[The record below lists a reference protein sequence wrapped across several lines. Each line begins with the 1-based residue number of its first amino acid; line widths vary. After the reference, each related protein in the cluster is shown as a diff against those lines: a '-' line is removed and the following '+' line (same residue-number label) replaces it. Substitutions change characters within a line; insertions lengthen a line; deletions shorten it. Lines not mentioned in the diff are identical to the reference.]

1 MRLAIAIPT
10 TVLIGGTCTYLA
22 LAQAG
27 MIPSRLRLDPA
38 IATEITIEPGVEI
51 NPGATLTT
59 TTEPESPNGL
69 FVQDPQNPDGQ
80 QLAFP
85 LKHTDVDAQ
94 VDGNI
99 ARVAVTQTF
108 ENPFDMPLEAVYV
121 FPLPDE
127 AAVDDME
134 IKIGDRIIKG
144 EIKRR
149 EEAQEIYEQARNEG
163 RTAGLLEQE
172 RANIFTQSLANIR
185 PGEQIDV
192 TIYYTNSLEFEKG
205 NYEFVF
211 PMVVGPRYIPGDPIG
226 KSPAAVTDGVTQSL
240 PDTTQVPDASRITPP
255 VLKPGMRSGHDINV
269 KLSIDAGVA
278 IQKVGSTSHQIKMSQ
293 NGRVVN
299 LSLSP
304 EDTIPNKDLIIRYQ
318 VANEQPQTTVLT
330 TKTEQGG
337 HFATY
342 LIPAID
348 YKSEE
353 IVPKDVVFLMDTSGS
368 QSGEPLIKSKELMRR
383 FVSGLNPDD
392 TFTIID
398 FANTTRQL
406 SSIPL
411 ANTNSNRQKALN
423 YINKLDANGGTE
435 LLNGINAVL
444 SFPSPEDGRVRSVVL
459 ITDGYIGNDTEIL
472 AAVQEKLKPG
482 NRLYSFGVGS
492 SVNRYLLDRLAE
504 VGRGTTQVVR
514 QDENTDLA
522 VEKFFQQINNPVLTN
537 IKVEWQ
543 GIGTAPEIY
552 PQAAPDLFANQP
564 LVLYGR
570 KKDRIS
576 GNLKITGMMAG
587 NKRYEKVIPVG
598 FNNQEK
604 GAIAQ
609 LWGRARIKD
618 LMNQMFSGET
628 TTLVE
633 SATNTALSYNLL
645 SKYTAFVAVSEEVRV
660 NPDGTTQRVQVPVE
674 LPEGVSFEGVFGTDA
689 EEDVAAQTSNFAVAA
704 QPAPTPRRRT
714 IGRTDQSRK
723 NVRQEAVAPVPT
735 TPPPAVNMPSLPAES
750 GDLARASKDQL
761 NESLGDFNDG
771 DLSPQTEAIP
781 ESSES
786 KIAVAS
792 PVRVVKLEGVKVV
805 ANTGITGNMTEAE
818 QLRIYVSDPLQ
829 QHLQALSLPNAASGK
844 VVLEFSLKDGRID
857 RIILDDRSSTITD
870 KAVINAIK
878 QALLRWNVPN
888 TASGKA
894 RLTLSVNNG

>member
-22 LAQAG
+22 LAHAG
-27 MIPSRLRLDPA
+27 MIPGRLQLDSA
-38 IATEITIEPGVEI
+38 IATEITIEPGTE
-51 NPGATLTT
+51 ATLIT

-80 QLAFP
+80 KLAFP
-85 LKHTDVDAQ
+85 LKHTNVDAK

-108 ENPFDMPLEAVYV
+108 ENPFDKPLEAVYV

-134 IKIGDRIIKG
+134 IKIGDRVIKG

-149 EEAQEIYEQARNEG
+149 EEAQEIYEQARAEG

-192 TIYYTNSLEFEKG
+192 TIYYTNSLEFEEG

-226 KSPAAVTDGVTQSL
+226 KSPAVVPPGVTSSL

-255 VLKPGMRSGHDINV
+255 VIKPGMRSGHDINV

-278 IQKVGSTSHQIKMSQ
+278 IQKVGSTSHQIKMSRDGQ
-293 NGRVVN
+293 VVK
-299 LSLSP
+299 LSLAP

-318 VANEQPQTTVLT
+318 VASNQPQTTVLA

-342 LIPAID
+342 LIPAIE
-348 YKSEE
+348 YQSEE

-368 QSGEPLIKSKELMRR
+368 QSGDPLRKSQELMRR
-383 FVSGLNPDD
+383 FVNGLNPDD

-398 FANTTRQL
+398 FSDTTHQL
-406 SSIPL
+406 SAVPL
-411 ANTNSNRQKALN
+411 ANTNGNRQKAIS

-444 SFPSPEDGRVRSVVL
+444 SFPSPTDGRVRSIVL
-459 ITDGYIGNDTEIL
+459 ITDGYIGNDVEIL
-472 AAVQEKLKPG
+472 AVVQERLEPG

-514 QDENTDLA
+514 QDENTNLA

-543 GIGTAPEIY
+543 GAGPAPEIY

-564 LVLYGR
+564 LVLFGR

-576 GNLKITGMMAG
+576 GTLKITGTMAG

-598 FNNQEK
+598 FNRDDK

-633 SATNTALSYNLL
+633 SATNTALNYNLL

-674 LPEGVSFEGVFGTDA
+674 LPEGVSFEGIFGNET
-689 EEDVAAQTSNFAVAA
+689 EEDLATAQKTSNFSVAAQS
-704 QPAPTPRRRT
+704 APVPRRRT
-714 IGRTDQSRK
+714 IGRSDEYRR
-723 NVRQEAVAPVPT
+723 NVRQEAAQAPMPT
-735 TPPPAVNMPSLPAES
+735 SPPPAVNMPVMPAEP
-750 GDLARASKDQL
+750 GDIAKVAKDQISESFDDDSSPRAESDPN
-761 NESLGDFNDG
+761 NES
-771 DLSPQTEAIP
+771 S
-781 ESSES
+781 
-786 KIAVAS
+786 AS
-792 PVRVVKLEGVKVV
+792 RIVVSTAMRIVKLEGVKVV
-805 ANTGITGNMTEAE
+805 ANTGITGNMSEAE
-818 QLRIYVSDPLQ
+818 QIQIYVTDPLQ
-829 QHLQALSLPNAASGK
+829 QHLHAFNLPNATPGK
-844 VVLEFSLKDGRID
+844 VVLEFTIKNGRID
-857 RIILDDRSSTITD
+857 RIILDDRNSTITD
-870 KAVINAIK
+870 RATIEAIK
-878 QALLRWNVPN
+878 QALLRWNVPSN
-888 TASGKA
+888 ASGKA
-894 RLTLSVNNG
+894 KLTLSVNNG

>member
-10 TVLIGGTCTYLA
+10 TVLIGGTCTYFA
-22 LAQAG
+22 LAHAG
-27 MIPSRLRLDPA
+27 IIPGRFKPNNPA
-38 IATEITIEPGVEI
+38 IATEITIEPGKE
-51 NPGATLTT
+51 ATLTT
-59 TTEPESPNGL
+59 TTEIESPNGL
-69 FVQDPQNPDGQ
+69 FVQDPNGQ
-80 QLAFP
+80 KLAFP
-85 LKHTDVDAQ
+85 LKHTDVDAR

-108 ENPFDMPLEAVYV
+108 ENPFDQPLEAIYV

-144 EIKRR
+144 TIKRR
-149 EEAQEIYEQARNEG
+149 EEAQEIYEQARAEG

-192 TIYYTNSLEFEKG
+192 TIYYTDSLQFEKG

-211 PMVVGPRYIPGDPIG
+211 PMVVGPRYIPGDAIG
-226 KSPAAVTDGVTQSL
+226 NPPPAVPPGITQSL

-255 VLKPGMRSGHDINV
+255 VIKPGMRSGHDINV

-278 IQKVGSTSHQIKMSQ
+278 IQKVGSTSHKLKMDRD
-293 NGRVVN
+293 GRVVN
-299 LSLSP
+299 IALAP
-304 EDTIPNKDLIIRYQ
+304 EDTIPNKDLIVRYQ
-318 VANEQPQTTVLT
+318 VANEQPQATVLT

-342 LIPAID
+342 LIPAIE
-348 YKSEE
+348 YQSEE

-368 QSGEPLIKSKELMRR
+368 QSGDPLVKSKELMRR

-406 SSIPL
+406 SAVPL
-411 ANTNSNRQKALN
+411 ANTTSNRQKALT

-444 SFPSPEDGRVRSVVL
+444 NFPSPEGGRIRSIVL
-459 ITDGYIGNDTEIL
+459 ITDGYIGNETQIL

-504 VGRGTTQVVR
+504 VGRGTAQVVR

-543 GIGTAPEIY
+543 GIGSEPEIY

-564 LVLYGR
+564 LVLFGR
-570 KKDRIS
+570 KQDRIS
-576 GNLKITGMMAG
+576 GNLKITGTMAG

-598 FNNQEK
+598 FNNESK

-633 SATNTALSYNLL
+633 AVTNTALSYNLL
-645 SKYTAFVAVSEEVRV
+645 SQYTAFVAVSEEIRV
-660 NPDGTTQRVQVPVE
+660 NPDGTTQKVQVPVE
-674 LPEGVSFEGVFGTDA
+674 LPEGVSFEGVFGDEM
-689 EEDVAAQTSNFAVAA
+689 EEDVAVAQSSNFAVAA
-704 QPAPTPRRRT
+704 KTAPVPRRQVVGQTHGYRRNTRQEAQAPAPTAPPT
-714 IGRTDQSRK
+714 VTSMPATEPSDIAPAAKDEI
-723 NVRQEAVAPVPT
+723 NEVRIDADTA
-735 TPPPAVNMPSLPAES
+735 AE
-750 GDLARASKDQL
+750 
-761 NESLGDFNDG
+761 
-771 DLSPQTEAIP
+771 P
-781 ESSES
+781 ES
-786 KIAVAS
+786 KVAAAS
-792 PVRVVKLEGVKVV
+792 AIRVLKLEGVKVV

-818 QLRIYVSDPLQ
+818 QIRIYVSDPLQ
-829 QHLQALSLPNAASGK
+829 QHLQSLILPATAKGK
-844 VVLEFSLKDGRID
+844 VVLEFTLKDGRID
-857 RIILDDRSSTITD
+857 RIILDDRNSTLTD

-878 QALLRWNVPN
+878 QALLRWNVPS

-894 RLTLSVNNG
+894 KLTLSVNNG